1 MLLDPSGTSF
11 PMFPRLLEFVLS
23 GLEEG
28 TEPHPEL
35 LSIVL
40 TDLDSSYAARGS
52 WGGSTLMCF
61 IARVRDTRTVE
72 LN

>member
-1 MLLDPSGTSF
+1 MEC
-11 PMFPRLLEFVLS
+11 RLVELVLS

-40 TDLDSSYAARGS
+40 TDLDSSYATRGDLGRINTYVFYSACARH
-52 WGGSTLMCF
+52 
-61 IARVRDTRTVE
+61 
-72 LN
+72 

>member
-1 MLLDPSGTSF
+1 MEC
-11 PMFPRLLEFVLS
+11 RLVEFVLS

-40 TDLDSSYAARGS
+40 TDLDSSYATRGELRRINTYVFYSACARHKDGANFLS
-52 WGGSTLMCF
+52 S
-61 IARVRDTRTVE
+61 
-72 LN
+72 

>member
-1 MLLDPSGTSF
+1 MEC
-11 PMFPRLLEFVLS
+11 RLVEFVLS

-40 TDLDSSYAARGS
+40 TDLESSYATRGV
-52 WGGSTLMCF
+52 GEDQHLCVF
-61 IARVRDTRTVE
+61 IARARDTRTVE